1 MAATEI
7 APPRRPADVVLERLN
22 DPGVAAS
29 LLTILDHV
37 DLLATL
43 ATSLSELLQRGDTI
57 IESVT
62 SGVGELAA
70 AAKAR
75 PDLQLPSPAELSEL
89 ARELSAATPT
99 LTKVLSSHMVNEQTI
114 SVLSLVAES
123 AVEGAERV
131 RADRASITGLRGVLK
146 AVRDP
151 DVGRGLGFVVEIVKA
166 LGRRLRAG

>member
-7 APPRRPADVVLERLN
+7 APPRRPADVVLERLD

-43 ATSLSELLQRGDTI
+43 AASLSELLQRGDTI
-57 IESVT
+57 IDSVT

-75 PDLQLPSPAELSEL
+75 PDLQLPTPAELTEL

-99 LTKVLSSHMVNEQTI
+99 LTRVLSSHMVNDQTI
-114 SVLSLVAES
+114 DLLSLVAES
-123 AVEGAERV
+123 AAEGAERARV
-131 RADRASITGLRGVLK
+131 DRASMTGLRGVLK
-146 AVRDP
+146 VVKDP
-151 DVGRGLGFVVEIVKA
+151 DVGRGLGLLVEIAKA